1 MTEKEIEKLLQEYP
15 RLTAK
20 IFNFNYV
27 LITQPE
33 IFMQAPSLMMPA
45 LINHA
50 TRTALQ
56 MPYDGFD
63 KFKENLARIM
73 TERPKPGLGGLIPG
87 EDESYLYHN
96 I

>member
-1 MTEKEIEKLLQEYP
+1 MKYRIEQKKEPEPNITVIE
-15 RLTAK
+15 
-20 IFNFNYV
+20 YV

-87 EDESYLYHN
+87 EDESYLHHN